1 MTKPIDTGSRHITP
15 AGGNV
20 FADLGFSDD
29 EARQL
34 QAQSNAEIAQ
44 LIALKKQL
52 MGEISAWIEEEGYR
66 QEEAARYLHTSRPRV
81 SDVVNQKTEKF
92 TLDALVNMMAN
103 IGKSVKLIVE

>member
-1 MTKPIDTGSRHITP
+1 MTKPIDSDSRHVTP

-20 FADLGFSDD
+20 FADLGFSAD

>member
-1 MTKPIDTGSRHITP
+1 MTKPIDSGSRHITP

-20 FADLGFSDD
+20 FADLGFSAD

-34 QAQSNAEIAQ
+34 QAQSNVEIAQ

-66 QEEAARYLHTSRPRV
+66 QEEAARHLHTSRPRV

>member
-1 MTKPIDTGSRHITP
+1 MTKPIDIDSRHVTP

-20 FADLGFSDD
+20 FADLGFSAD

-34 QAQSNAEIAQ
+34 QAQSHAEIAQ